1 MQGYV
6 LPIPSGDAGIVST
19 LQRMRMMAR
28 SGALH
33 PLVRQVAARLVRDVP
48 GTSAML
54 HARLLG
60 DWIGQRVRFLP
71 DPTHAEAL
79 HDPAWAVKSI
89 LTTGQ
94 VQLDCDDVALL
105 TAAMGLSIGLR
116 ARFVTVGFSSPKAP
130 FRHVWTELGTG
141 FAWRPVDP
149 TRPMRPLAGLVVRR
163 RLVTEV

>member
-1 MQGYV
+1 MQGFV
-6 LPIPSGDAGIVST
+6 LPIPSGDAGTVAT

-28 SGALH
+28 SGSLH
-33 PLVRQVAARLVRDVP
+33 PLVRTVAARLVRDVP

-54 HARLLG
+54 QARLVG

-71 DPTHAEAL
+71 DPAHAEAL
-79 HDPAWAVKSI
+79 HDPAWAVGSI
-89 LTTGQ
+89 LTAGQ

-141 FAWRPVDP
+141 QTWRPVDP
-149 TRPMRPLAGLVVRR
+149 TRPMQPLAGLVVRR